1 MSDEVVCPADEW
13 TELIEN
19 VAAGMP
25 AGFDLYIR
33 SDSGHIEGTL
43 RITKGFLPFGIAAN
57 VQELPVRIGSVARG
71 KFQVE
76 RGWLDSSFKVEYRPT
91 ATSHVKVQ

>member
-1 MSDEVVCPADEW
+1 M
-13 TELIEN
+13 EN

-33 SDSGHIEGTL
+33 SDSGIIEGQL
-43 RITKGFLPFGIAAN
+43 RISRGFLPFGIAAQS
-57 VQELPVRIGSVARG
+57 QEIPVKIGQVARG

-76 RGWLDSSFKVEYRPT
+76 RGWLDSSFKVEYNPT
-91 ATSHVKVQ
+91 ADSHVSVQ